1 MRKVLVIVPFPMNE
15 ENRRQRMAQLQ
26 AVKLAPDI
34 EFDFR
39 PVRAGPTTYTSAHD
53 LVLADLAIVDAGMH
67 AQAEGYDAVCI
78 DTMSDSGVSAL
89 RSMLSIPVIGPGRA
103 SVRSIDVVPDSIN
116 LLKGKEEQVFP
127 LLLKAALRCV
137 EEDGADVILLG
148 STTMHEAHAWL
159 ADACRCRSSIQA
171 L

>member
-1 MRKVLVIVPFPMNE
+1 M
-15 ENRRQRMAQLQ
+15 
-26 AVKLAPDI
+26 
-34 EFDFR
+34 
-39 PVRAGPTTYTSAHD
+39 
-53 LVLADLAIVDAGMH
+53 
-67 AQAEGYDAVCI
+67 
-78 DTMSDSGVSAL
+78 
-89 RSMLSIPVIGPGRA
+89 
-103 SVRSIDVVPDSIN
+103 RSIDVVPDSIN